1 MKKFAA
7 LFLAATRL
15 TSGPALGAGVQA
27 HAAETPPIVAN
38 AGFRDLTPKQIAEL
52 PYITIER
59 ADFGPSTRADVIEWY
74 IVRDKNTGKRY
85 ARRWNATWG
94 YWVDPDWI
102 PID

>member
-1 MKKFAA
+1 MPK
-7 LFLAATRL
+7 LAQFCL
-15 TSGPALGAGVQA
+15 TV
-27 HAAETPPIVAN
+27 T
-38 AGFRDLTPKQIAEL
+38 IAEL

>member
-7 LFLAATRL
+7 LFLAATLL

-52 PYITIER
+52 PYITIE
-59 ADFGPSTRADVIEWY
+59 PVSYTHLDVY
-74 IVRDKNTGKRY
+74 KRQLY
-85 ARRWNATWG
+85 HTTEP
-94 YWVDPDWI
+94 V
-102 PID
+102 

>member
-7 LFLAATRL
+7 LFLAAALL
-15 TSGPALGAGVQA
+15 TSGPAFGVGAQA
-27 HAAETPPIVAN
+27 RAVEETSIVVSAD
-38 AGFRDLTPKQIAEL
+38 FRELTPEQIAEL
-52 PYITIER
+52 PSVTIER
-59 ADFGPSTRADVIEWY
+59 ADFEPSTRADVIEWY